1 MAVADGTRKPLVK
14 DLHDHIVCPLCRG
27 YLIDAT
33 TLVECLHSFCRGCI
47 VRRLGSGARAC
58 PVCGA
63 LTLPPLLPDLALQ
76 HLVYLAVPGLYRS
89 ELERRR
95 HFRLVNPQCPPPA
108 PPLGGLTLTLDDAVS
123 LSLCEIVNTDDVVA
137 AAEEP
142 RRRRRRPRPTTENGN
157 DVSELVHEYA
167 DEENSNGRG
176 QIRYLKCPAGV
187 TVRHLVRLL
196 ALKRGWGDAEAKL
209 PLKRIEMLYEYP
221 KVQPSLPDKN
231 YTGKPDM
238 RPLELSWTLL
248 DLACIFKWDKE
259 IPMKLYYRVVQRS
272 EETILQQ
279 QSGVPISLS
288 SYNNTANNNNSTI
301 GNNSNVMENVQR
313 PPTPPPSPKQS
324 SNPEMRTSVQP
335 QPAQLSNTS
344 KPRCKPTIKSLE
356 ILKPV
361 SGVVRKVSEERTES
375 EILVENTEE
384 TAPAVVAKS
393 LNPISVELPAPPQQ
407 QEQQQQ
413 LIGSC
418 GVQETV
424 AQSVDANG
432 SPVPSGET
440 NGVKIKK
447 PRCKVTPVMRAPGLQ
462 GSCSAA
468 GTVNSG
474 GTESNKSG
482 RKLPRLEHHKRR
494 KRRNKRLIAEITTT
508 PREDLLKLKVRL
520 TPCPP
525 RITSSSGSAKEKLLQ
540 MRAVRREK
548 IKTGTERP
556 QTPPPSLPLTPP
568 PSASIDGSPIL
579 LGTATTN
586 NEETV
591 VAEQPRIAKDSVA
604 NAASSGDPLPA
615 QLQEETIEEIIDGIP
630 DEVVRVAQIMNKSSG
645 VKPIAAASP
654 IEDQKK
660 CSGVQVITVEDEV
673 QEVQESKQHKKK
685 DVQETAKKKSI
696 FKVEDRDQREG
707 VESATSVVGVC
718 EKPEEKPKDEEVL
731 RRLGLVAISEASKT
745 LQDKIR
751 NSQSSGGGGGAGGG
765 IDYHRES
772 LERQL
777 RESKANRVRSLL
789 AEKQMRD
796 ALKSIM
802 SKSKPGGLQAGS
814 SNGPKKGPPPLAP
827 LTLKQGFSVPP
838 KSAHPVQTKVNPH
851 HVGLISSS
859 ARSRGAGSKIEK
871 PLDLSSGANNALDLS
886 PTPSCSN
893 PVITSTT
900 YSTSPAAPPT
910 ASKPTPT
917 TTARGVVGADKSPER
932 DVKKN
937 QDLNLRTLSDAAV
950 SLLRTSPTQAS
961 AAPCNPTLDHQVQR
975 VTAANNSTNVQS
987 SGNKVA
993 LRIPQP
999 HQRISGF
1006 GNGMKIKPNLAVRH
1020 IPNPQAFVAS
1030 QYNRNQRTST
1040 GFFTAQQQPP

>member
-1 MAVADGTRKPLVK
+1 MAVADGRRKPLVK

-89 ELERRR
+89 ELDRRR

-108 PPLGGLTLTLDDAVS
+108 PPLGGLALTLDDAVS

-137 AAEEP
+137 TAEEP
-142 RRRRRRPRPTTENGN
+142 RRRQRRPRPATENGN
-157 DVSELVHEYA
+157 DISELVQEYA
-167 DEENSNGRG
+167 EDENSNGRG

-221 KVQPSLPDKN
+221 KSHSSPPDKS
-231 YTGKPDM
+231 TGKPDM
-238 RPLELSWTLL
+238 RPLEPSWTLL

-259 IPMKLYYRVVQRS
+259 TPMKLYYRVVQRS

-288 SYNNTANNNNSTI
+288 SYNNTANNNNSTV

-324 SNPEMRTSVQP
+324 SNPEIRTALQSQS
-335 QPAQLSNTS
+335 AQLSNTS
-344 KPRCKPTIKSLE
+344 KPKCKPIIKSLE

-361 SGVVRKVSEERTES
+361 SGIVRKASEERTEL
-375 EILVENTEE
+375 EARVETTEE
-384 TAPAVVAKS
+384 APPEVMAKS
-393 LNPISVELPAPPQQ
+393 LNPISVELSASSQ
-407 QEQQQQ
+407 QQQQ
-413 LIGSC
+413 LISSC
-418 GVQETV
+418 SVQETI

-432 SPVPSGET
+432 TLVASGET
-440 NGVKIKK
+440 NGIKIKK

-462 GSCSAA
+462 GSCGAA
-468 GTVNSG
+468 GPVNSG

-525 RITSSSGSAKEKLLQ
+525 RITSSTGSAKEKLLQ

-548 IKTGTERP
+548 IKTGTERA
-556 QTPPPSLPLTPP
+556 QTPPPCLPLTPP

-579 LGTATTN
+579 LGPTTKK
-586 NEETV
+586 NEETA
-591 VAEQPRIAKDSVA
+591 AEQPRIAKDSVA
-604 NAASSGDPLPA
+604 TVASGGDPLPVHM
-615 QLQEETIEEIIDGIP
+615 QEETIEEIIDGIP
-630 DEVVRVAQIMNKSSG
+630 DEVVRVAQNMNKSNG
-645 VKPIAAASP
+645 AVKPIAAAS
-654 IEDQKK
+654 IGDQEK
-660 CSGVQVITVEDEV
+660 CSVVQVITVEDEV
-673 QEVQESKQHKKK
+673 QEVRESKPKKK
-685 DVQETAKKKSI
+685 DVEEIDKKKKSI
-696 FKVEDRDQREG
+696 PKVEDHDQREG
-707 VESATSVVGVC
+707 VKSTTVVEAS
-718 EKPEEKPKDEEVL
+718 EKPAEKPKDEEVL

-751 NSQSSGGGGGAGGG
+751 NSQGGGGGGGG

-814 SNGPKKGPPPLAP
+814 SNGQKKGPPPLAP
-827 LTLKQGFSVPP
+827 LTLKQGFSMPP
-838 KSAHPVQTKVNPH
+838 KSAHPVQTKANPH
-851 HVGLISSS
+851 HVGQISSS
-859 ARSRGAGSKIEK
+859 ASSRGAGSKNEK

-900 YSTSPAAPPT
+900 YSTSPAAPT
-910 ASKPTPT
+910 VSKATPT
-917 TTARGVVGADKSPER
+917 TTGRGVGADKSPER

-950 SLLRTSPTQAS
+950 SLLRTSPTRAS
-961 AAPCNPTLDHQVQR
+961 APCNPAVDPQVR
-975 VTAANNSTNVQS
+975 ITGNNSTTVQS